1 MFKNINKI
9 FIWIVGL
16 IICYVFYNVFILE
29 NFTSSLNTLINS
41 KRQAIRTAKK
51 DPTKTTADITKLENE
66 LHDLEI
72 KSYTQKIDRAKKD
85 PTKQLLI

>member
-29 NFTSSLNTLINS
+29 NFSSLNTQIIS
-41 KRQAIRTAKK
+41 KRHAIKTAKK
-51 DPTKTTADITKLENE
+51 DPLQTADTITKLENE
-66 LHDLEI
+66 LAALELKQNLKI
-72 KSYTQKIDRAKKD
+72 EERNKNLEKKS
-85 PTKQLLI
+85 

>member
-29 NFTSSLNTLINS
+29 NFSSLSTQINS
-41 KRQAIRTAKK
+41 KRHAIKTAK
-51 DPTKTTADITKLENE
+51 DTITKLENE
-66 LHDLEI
+66 LAALELKQNLKI
-72 KSYTQKIDRAKKD
+72 EERNKNLEKKS
-85 PTKQLLI
+85 